1 MADVIQNFKNN
12 VDKEFSKKDAL
23 GSPEGL
29 DSFNNLKNSLPEEL
43 EEKWSEEYKKSID
56 CKNPK
61 GFSQRAH
68 CQGRK
73 KRENKEATGSGS
85 AGGYVAPLFST
96 IKKGETKENN
106 SAKEQFSKD
115 IQKDPDYIKFKENA
129 KRRDETTGV
138 EYNFGTPNVINFDPY
153 IHKPKY
159 SRVGKLKDEDDDDED
174 IFKTETKE
182 ATGSGS
188 SGSYSQ
194 PSIWAKSQSKKDWRG
209 AKKTQIPGGKF
220 VTVKEKCK
228 KFPYCNQGDIKA
240 LKLYE
245 NETIKKVIKNIVEKH
260 NISENVVKTII
271 QYELEKIASK
281 LNK

>member
-85 AGGYVAPLFST
+85 AGGYEAPLFST
-96 IKKGETKENN
+96 IKK
-106 SAKEQFSKD
+106 S
-115 IQKDPDYIKFKENA
+115 
-129 KRRDETTGV
+129 
-138 EYNFGTPNVINFDPY
+138 
-153 IHKPKY
+153 
-159 SRVGKLKDEDDDDED
+159 
-174 IFKTETKE
+174 ETKE